1 MQVGQTGTTVSREP
15 HPAPGSSGALQHQAG
30 MHRAGTVIANKKYTD
45 AQIFEIADLGIIGE
59 ITKIV
64 PELTSLLQERA
75 NQGSAQQLAAAET
88 N

>member
-1 MQVGQTGTTVSREP
+1 
-15 HPAPGSSGALQHQAG
+15 
-30 MHRAGTVIANKKYTD
+30 MHHAGTIIAIKMYTD